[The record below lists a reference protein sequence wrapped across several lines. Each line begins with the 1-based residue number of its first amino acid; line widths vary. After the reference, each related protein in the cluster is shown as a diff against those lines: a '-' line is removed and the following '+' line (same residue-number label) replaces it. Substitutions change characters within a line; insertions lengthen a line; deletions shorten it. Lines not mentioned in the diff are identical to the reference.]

1 MYQHIVLSHATP
13 QRTHA
18 PHVRQTTH
26 VPQATRCLTHIQ
38 RFTAH
43 SGVMSRA
50 PQRQRQCKSHSAA
63 AAAPR
68 VVGEKACCC
77 ASAPERSPSGSSQH
91 TSAYVSMRI
100 HTHIYIYIY
109 IYIYIHTHTQAH
121 TFCCAAVGEKAVDEG
136 KAFCSGGEIEETG
149 ICLARE
155 SEACLTDKAFW
166 VWGHIYSS

>member
-13 QRTHA
+13 QRTHV

-91 TSAYVSMRI
+91 TSAYVSMRT

-109 IYIYIHTHTQAH
+109 THTLRL
-121 TFCCAAVGEKAVDEG
+121 TPSAAQRLERRRWMKGRRSVQ
-136 KAFCSGGEIEETG
+136 EE
-149 ICLARE
+149 R
-155 SEACLTDKAFW
+155 
-166 VWGHIYSS
+166 

>member
-91 TSAYVSMRI
+91 TSAYVSMRT

-109 IYIYIHTHTQAH
+109 IYIYTHTHSGSH
-121 TFCCAAVGEKAVDEG
+121 LLLRSGWREG
-136 KAFCSGGEIEETG
+136 GGRREG
-149 ICLARE
+149 VLFRRRDRRDGHLSRARIRGVPHRQG
-155 SEACLTDKAFW
+155 LLGMGT
-166 VWGHIYSS
+166 HI